1 MPNMKKELSPE
12 DCLIRL
18 CRFCKTPMLKTSY
31 EWDSEYR
38 WYTFYCENCSF
49 FTTIGEPIND
59 IFMQSDDEIE
69 HEPLTLEEQ
78 GVMNDNEDTKKDH
91 EFTNRFKEENR

>member
-1 MPNMKKELSPE
+1 MKKELHPE

-38 WYTFYCENCSF
+38 WYTFYCENCNF
-49 FTTIGEPIND
+49 HTTIGEPIND
-59 IFMQSDDEIE
+59 IFMESDDGIE

-78 GVMNDNEDTKKDH
+78 GVDEEMNDETKKVH
-91 EFTNRFKEENR
+91 RFTNRFKEENR

>member
-1 MPNMKKELSPE
+1 
-12 DCLIRL
+12 
-18 CRFCKTPMLKTSY
+18 
-31 EWDSEYR
+31 
-38 WYTFYCENCSF
+38 
-49 FTTIGEPIND
+49 
-59 IFMQSDDEIE
+59 MQSDDEIE

>member
-1 MPNMKKELSPE
+1 MKKELHPE

-38 WYTFYCENCSF
+38 WYGFYCENCNF
-49 FTTIGEPIND
+49 HTTIGEPIND
-59 IFMQSDDEIE
+59 IFMECDDGIE

-78 GVMNDNEDTKKDH
+78 GVEESINDDTKKVH
-91 EFTNRFKEENR
+91 RFTNRFKEENR